1 MDGKKTKRKIG
12 EGEMMMDENEKRVGE
27 RFMIF
32 IDGSN
37 FYYSTHKRNKKINFE
52 KLVKELSKEGQL
64 VKAFYY
70 VAPLDIQTDEK
81 KYWKH
86 QRFIEILNEIPN
98 FKVVLCSLKKI
109 KTKNGVFV
117 YLVKGD
123 DVKLSNNL
131 LMGAV
136 EDLYDIAIVVSGDED
151 FVDSVKIVR
160 EKYYKK
166 VGNAFFSRSSS
177 SNLRR
182 ACDFTINLDR
192 IIDKMEENK
201 SSVLSENHT
210 EH

>member
-1 MDGKKTKRKIG
+1 MDNLGNKRI
-12 EGEMMMDENEKRVGE
+12 
-27 RFMIF
+27 MIF

-37 FYYSTHKRNKKINFE
+37 FYYSTHKLEKKVNFRD
-52 KLVKELSKEGQL
+52 LIKELSGAGEL

-70 VAPLDIQTDEK
+70 VAPLDIQADEK

-98 FKVVLCSLKKI
+98 FDVVLCSLKKI
-109 KTKNGVFV
+109 KVKNGSFV

-136 EDLYDIAIVVSGDED
+136 DDLYDVAVVVSGDED
-151 FVDSVKIVR
+151 FVDSVRIVR
-160 EKYYKK
+160 EKYGKK

-182 ACDFTINLDR
+182 ICDFTICLDKVVS
-192 IIDKMEENK
+192 KMEEKK
-201 SSVLSENHT
+201 SSVLSEDHT

>member
-1 MDGKKTKRKIG
+1 MEKENKRIKQ
-12 EGEMMMDENEKRVGE
+12 KRI
-27 RFMIF
+27 MIF

-37 FYYSTHKRNKKINFE
+37 FYYSTHKKNKKVDFE
-52 KLVKELSKEGQL
+52 RLIKELSKEGQL
-64 VKAFYY
+64 VQAFYY
-70 VAPLDIQTDEK
+70 VAPLDIQADEK

-109 KTKNGVFV
+109 KAKNGFFV

-136 EDLYDIAIVVSGDED
+136 EDLYDVAIVVSGDED

-160 EKYYKK
+160 EKYCKK

-177 SNLRR
+177 SNLRKV
-182 ACDFTINLDR
+182 CDFTINLDR
-192 IIDKMEENK
+192 VIDKMEENK
-201 SSVLSENHT
+201 GSALSEDHT

>member
-1 MDGKKTKRKIG
+1 MDNLGNKRI
-12 EGEMMMDENEKRVGE
+12 
-27 RFMIF
+27 MIF

-37 FYYSTHKRNKKINFE
+37 FYYSTHKLEKKVNFRE
-52 KLVKELSKEGQL
+52 LIKELSGAGEL

-70 VAPLDIQTDEK
+70 VAPLDIQADEK

-98 FKVVLCSLKKI
+98 FDVVLCSLKKI
-109 KTKNGVFV
+109 KVKNGSFV

-136 EDLYDIAIVVSGDED
+136 DDLYDVAVVVSGDED
-151 FVDSVKIVR
+151 FVDSVRIVR
-160 EKYYKK
+160 EKYGKK

-182 ACDFTINLDR
+182 ICDFTICLDKVVS
-192 IIDKMEENK
+192 KMEEKK
-201 SSVLSENHT
+201 SSVLSEDHT

>member
-1 MDGKKTKRKIG
+1 MDNLGNKRI
-12 EGEMMMDENEKRVGE
+12 
-27 RFMIF
+27 MIF

-37 FYYSTHKRNKKINFE
+37 FYYSTHKLEKKVNFRE
-52 KLVKELSKEGQL
+52 LIKELSGAGEL

-70 VAPLDIQTDEK
+70 VAPLDIQADEK

-98 FKVVLCSLKKI
+98 FDVVLCSLKKI
-109 KTKNGVFV
+109 KVKNGSFV

-136 EDLYDIAIVVSGDED
+136 DDLYDVAVVVSGDED
-151 FVDSVKIVR
+151 FVDSVRIVR
-160 EKYYKK
+160 EKYGKK
-166 VGNAFFSRSSS
+166 VGNAFFSRISS

-182 ACDFTINLDR
+182 ICDFTICLDKVVS
-192 IIDKMEENK
+192 KMEEKK
-201 SSVLSENHT
+201 SSVLSEDHT